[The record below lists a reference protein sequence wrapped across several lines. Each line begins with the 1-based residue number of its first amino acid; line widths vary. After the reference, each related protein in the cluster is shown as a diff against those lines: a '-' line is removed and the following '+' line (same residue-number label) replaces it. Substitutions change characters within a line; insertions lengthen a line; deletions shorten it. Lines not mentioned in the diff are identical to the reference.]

1 METISLKRVNGILLS
16 AQVGIVPEHIILMHN
31 GYRCAVT
38 PFGKL
43 SPSVH
48 QLKPYLS
55 SLCWI
60 KSHLEDQALF
70 PVLIAVSIMLTLTL
84 ISISFFFLLKLC
96 TEFGLHIYFTLLCI
110 PIPLTGTVLWYNRG
124 NEKGVSVNNLIQT
137 ILEAASSLC
146 NNMGLLYWE
155 K

>member
-1 METISLKRVNGILLS
+1 MWAQKWHSKGKEVLNINTDYIYRFSNSHLISHFLL
-16 AQVGIVPEHIILMHN
+16 L
-31 GYRCAVT
+31 CT
-38 PFGKL
+38 FGKP
-43 SPSVH
+43 SPSIH

-60 KSHLEDQALF
+60 KPHLEDQALF

-84 ISISFFFLLKLC
+84 IRISCFLLLTLC

-110 PIPLTGTVLWYNRG
+110 SIPLTGTILSHNRST
-124 NEKGVSVNNLIQT
+124 EKGVNVNNLIQT